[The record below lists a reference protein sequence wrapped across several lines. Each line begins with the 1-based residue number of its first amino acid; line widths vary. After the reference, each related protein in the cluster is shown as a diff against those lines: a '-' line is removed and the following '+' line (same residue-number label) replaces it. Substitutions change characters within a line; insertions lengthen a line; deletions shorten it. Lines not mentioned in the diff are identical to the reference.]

1 MAPGSI
7 ERKGKPSLNAEVI
20 GFDGDRLILACEE
33 LVGGVSPGAFV
44 TVVEGSNQIE
54 VGDALLGR
62 VLDGAGKPFN
72 GKLVFPVEVYPLRGS
87 PLNPLDRNAIGQLI
101 DTGVRAINS
110 LLTLGKG
117 SASRIICRLRC
128 W

>member
-1 MAPGSI
+1 MAQGVVSSARVP
-7 ERKGKPSLNAEVI
+7 PLNAEVI

-62 VLDGAGKPFN
+62 VLDGAG
-72 GKLVFPVEVYPLRGS
+72 S
-87 PLNPLDRNAIGQLI
+87 PLMG
-101 DTGVRAINS
+101 
-110 LLTLGKG
+110 
-117 SASRIICRLRC
+117 RLFFRRRHILC
-128 W
+128 AEVP